1 LNPTQEVIDVKKDVL
16 LFDLGGVLSDFTG
29 LESIKELLPKYTD
42 LEDLR
47 KRWLLSP
54 SIKKFETGKCN
65 AQEFASQFI
74 KEWKLGM
81 TPSLFLAEFKTW
93 VRGPYDGALNLLY
106 KLKTEFTLACLTNC
120 NEIHWSL
127 INHNTGFGS
136 VFHHLY
142 SSHQIGF
149 AKPDIAAFEYVLSD
163 LEIEPTRVL
172 FFDDSQMNVD
182 NARSLGIG
190 AFKVSGLT
198 GLFQKL
204 KELGI
209 II

>member
-1 LNPTQEVIDVKKDVL
+1 MSENDVL
-16 LFDLGGVLSDFTG
+16 LFDLGGVLSEFTG
-29 LESIKELLPKYTD
+29 LESIKELLPKYMD
-42 LEDLR
+42 LEDIR

-65 AQEFASQFI
+65 AYKFATEFI
-74 KEWKLGM
+74 EEWKLSM
-81 TPSLFLAEFKTW
+81 TPSPFLTEFKTW
-93 VRGPYDGALNLLY
+93 VRGPYDGALNLLDF
-106 KLKTEFTLACLTNC
+106 LKMDFTLACLTNC

-127 INHNTGFGS
+127 INSKTGFGCA
-136 VFHHLY
+136 FHHLY
-142 SSHQIGF
+142 SSHKIGF

-172 FFDDSQMNVD
+172 FFDDSQMNID
-182 NARSLGIG
+182 SARTIGIG

-209 II
+209 IR